1 MALPKLEQP
10 SYKLKLPSNGKE
22 VIFRPFLVKEY
33 KILLTLSEADDDEVS
48 RIVKE
53 LVDVCTFN
61 KLNVNNLPHYDIEYL
76 FLNLRAK
83 SISENV
89 EVVVNCDCGEKIDHT
104 FNIENLKVTDNKNKT
119 NKIKLNEQIGVEL
132 KPLGFNQVVKLTKN
146 DDVDNLLSVF
156 SNSIKAIYTD
166 NEVFEASEQS
176 EEEIKE
182 FVSSLNTEQFRM
194 IEKYIANLPKVVQR
208 FSVKCPACGNMNN
221 VMLQGLENFFV

>member
-10 SYKLKLPSNGKE
+10 TYKLKLPSNGE
-22 VIFRPFLVKEY
+22 QVIFRPFLVKEY

-61 KLNVNNLPHYDIEYL
+61 KLTINNLPHYDIEYL

-104 FNIENLKVTDNKNKT
+104 FNIEDLKVTDDKNKT
-119 NKIKLNEQIGVEL
+119 NKVQLNEEIGVEL
-132 KPLGFNQVVKLTKN
+132 KPLGFNEIVKLTKN
-146 DDVDNLLSVF
+146 DNVDNLLSVL
-156 SNSIKAIYTD
+156 SKTIKSIFTKDQVYDTVD
-166 NEVFEASEQS
+166 QS
-176 EEEIKE
+176 DEEIKE
-182 FVSSLNTEQFRM
+182 FVSSLNSQQFKK
-194 IEKYIANLPKVVQR
+194 IEEYISKLPKVVQR
-208 FSVKCPACGNMNN
+208 FSVKCPACGNINN
-221 VMLQGLENFFV
+221 VVLQGLENFFV